1 MTADTQTKH
10 SQRHHQIGYTM
21 TKQWTIWTSA
31 GYELNCHV
39 IENYD
44 TALRMIQA
52 ELEDGYFDL
61 DDMMIYELDELE
73 TNQ

>member
-1 MTADTQTKH
+1 
-10 SQRHHQIGYTM
+10 M

>member
-1 MTADTQTKH
+1 
-10 SQRHHQIGYTM
+10 M

-31 GYELNCHV
+31 GYELNCYV
-39 IENYD
+39 IKNYD
-44 TALRMIQA
+44 TSLRMIQA

-73 TNQ
+73 TTK